1 METAII
7 LQARLGSKRFPSKV
21 LKKINGKTILEY
33 VINRLKKT
41 KLSKNIIVATTNRE
55 EDKKIIKV
63 AKKTNCHTFR
73 GSTNNV
79 LNRYYKAAVH
89 YKVKNIVR
97 ICSDCPLIDP
107 KIINKVYSFYLKNNY
122 DYVSNKIIPS
132 YPIGMGVEIL
142 NIQSLKKANRLVKNI
157 VRITSDCP
165 LIDPKIINKVYFFYL
180 KNNYDYV
187 SNKIFPSYPPG
198 MGVEILNFQSLKKA
212 NKLTKNSYDKE
223 HVTPYIYKNP
233 KKFKIKNVGLKKK
246 LLNYRI
252 VLDYKEDFKLISNI
266 LKHFDKQIK
275 DFTLKDIIKYINR
288 NPILKKKNSQNLTKF
303 GYL

>member
-7 LQARLGSKRFPSKV
+7 LQARLGSKRLPGKV

-33 VINRLKKT
+33 TIERLKKT
-41 KLSKNIIVATTNRE
+41 RLSKNIIVATTNRE

-107 KIINKVYSFYLKNNY
+107 KIINKVY
-122 DYVSNKIIPS
+122 
-132 YPIGMGVEIL
+132 
-142 NIQSLKKANRLVKNI
+142 
-157 VRITSDCP
+157 
-165 LIDPKIINKVYFFYL
+165 FFYL

-187 SNKIFPSYPPG
+187 SNKIFPSYPIG

-223 HVTPYIYKNP
+223 HVTAYIYKSP

-252 VLDYKEDFKLISNI
+252 VLDYIEDFKLISNI
-266 LKHFDKQIK
+266 QKHFNKQRK

-288 NPILKKKNSQNLTKF
+288 NPILKKKNSQNLTKY

>member
-7 LQARLGSKRFPSKV
+7 LQARLGSKRLPGKV

-97 ICSDCPLIDP
+97 IC
-107 KIINKVYSFYLKNNY
+107 
-122 DYVSNKIIPS
+122 
-132 YPIGMGVEIL
+132 
-142 NIQSLKKANRLVKNI
+142 A
-157 VRITSDCP
+157 DCP

-252 VLDYKEDFKLISNI
+252 VLDYIEDFKLISNI
-266 LKHFDKQIK
+266 QKHFNKQRK

-288 NPILKKKNSQNLTKF
+288 NPILKKKNSQNLTKY

>member
-107 KIINKVYSFYLKNNY
+107 KIINKVY
-122 DYVSNKIIPS
+122 
-132 YPIGMGVEIL
+132 
-142 NIQSLKKANRLVKNI
+142 
-157 VRITSDCP
+157 
-165 LIDPKIINKVYFFYL
+165 FFYL

-187 SNKIFPSYPPG
+187 SNKIFPSYPIG

-288 NPILKKKNSQNLTKF
+288 NPILKKKNSQNVTKY

>member
-7 LQARLGSKRFPSKV
+7 LQARLGSKRLPGKV

-33 VINRLKKT
+33 TIERLKKT
-41 KLSKNIIVATTNRE
+41 RLSKNIIVATTNRE

-97 ICSDCPLIDP
+97 I
-107 KIINKVYSFYLKNNY
+107 
-122 DYVSNKIIPS
+122 
-132 YPIGMGVEIL
+132 
-142 NIQSLKKANRLVKNI
+142 
-157 VRITSDCP
+157 TSDCP

-187 SNKIFPSYPPG
+187 SNKIFPTYPIG
-198 MGVEILNFQSLKKA
+198 MGLEILNFRSLKKA
-212 NKLTKNSYDKE
+212 NKLTKSSYDKE

-252 VLDYKEDFKLISNI
+252 VLDYIEDFKLISNI
-266 LKHFDKQIK
+266 QKHFNKQRK

-288 NPILKKKNSQNLTKF
+288 NPILKKKNSQNLTKY

>member
-7 LQARLGSKRFPSKV
+7 LQARLGSKRFPGKV

-33 VINRLKKT
+33 TIKRLKKT
-41 KLSKNIIVATTNRE
+41 KLSKNIIIATTKKE
-55 EDKKIIKV
+55 EDQKIIKV

-79 LNRYYKAAVH
+79 LNRYYRAAAY

-97 ICSDCPLIDP
+97 VC
-107 KIINKVYSFYLKNNY
+107 
-122 DYVSNKIIPS
+122 
-132 YPIGMGVEIL
+132 
-142 NIQSLKKANRLVKNI
+142 
-157 VRITSDCP
+157 SDCP

-223 HVTPYIYKNP
+223 HVTAYIYKSP

-252 VLDYKEDFKLISNI
+252 VLDYIEDFKLISNI
-266 LKHFDKQIK
+266 QKHFNKQRK

-288 NPILKKKNSQNLTKF
+288 NPILKKKNSQNLTKY

>member
-7 LQARLGSKRFPSKV
+7 LQARLGSKRFPGKV

-33 VINRLKKT
+33 TIKRLKKT
-41 KLSKNIIVATTNRE
+41 KLSKNIIVVTTKRE
-55 EDKKIIKV
+55 EDQKIIKV

-79 LNRYYKAAVH
+79 LNRYYKAAVY

-97 ICSDCPLIDP
+97 VC
-107 KIINKVYSFYLKNNY
+107 
-122 DYVSNKIIPS
+122 
-132 YPIGMGVEIL
+132 
-142 NIQSLKKANRLVKNI
+142 
-157 VRITSDCP
+157 SDCP

-187 SNKIFPSYPPG
+187 SNKIFPSYPIG
-198 MGVEILNFQSLKKA
+198 MGLEILNFQSLKKA

-252 VLDYKEDFKLISNI
+252 VLDYIEDFKLISNI
-266 LKHFDKQIK
+266 QKHFNKQRK

-288 NPILKKKNSQNLTKF
+288 NPILKKKNSQNLTK
-303 GYL
+303 

>member
-33 VINRLKKT
+33 TIKRLKKT
-41 KLSKNIIVATTNRE
+41 KLSKNIIVVTTKRE
-55 EDKKIIKV
+55 EDQKIIKV

-79 LNRYYKAAVH
+79 LNRYYKAAVY

-97 ICSDCPLIDP
+97 IC
-107 KIINKVYSFYLKNNY
+107 
-122 DYVSNKIIPS
+122 
-132 YPIGMGVEIL
+132 
-142 NIQSLKKANRLVKNI
+142 
-157 VRITSDCP
+157 SDCP

-212 NKLTKNSYDKE
+212 NQLTKNSYDKE
-223 HVTPYIYKNP
+223 HVTAYIYKNP

-252 VLDYKEDFKLISNI
+252 VLDYIEDFKLISNI
-266 LKHFDKQIK
+266 QKHFNKQRK

-288 NPILKKKNSQNLTKF
+288 NPILKKKNSQNLTKY

>member
-33 VINRLKKT
+33 TIKRLKKT
-41 KLSKNIIVATTNRE
+41 KLSKNIIVATTKRE
-55 EDKKIIKV
+55 EDQKIIKV

-97 ICSDCPLIDP
+97 IC
-107 KIINKVYSFYLKNNY
+107 
-122 DYVSNKIIPS
+122 
-132 YPIGMGVEIL
+132 
-142 NIQSLKKANRLVKNI
+142 
-157 VRITSDCP
+157 SDCP

-252 VLDYKEDFKLISNI
+252 VLDYIEDFKLISNI
-266 LKHFDKQIK
+266 QKHFNKQRK

-288 NPILKKKNSQNLTKF
+288 NPILKKKNSQNLTKY

>member
-7 LQARLGSKRFPSKV
+7 VQARLGSKRLPGKV

-41 KLSKNIIVATTNRE
+41 KLSNNIIVATTNRE

-107 KIINKVYSFYLKNNY
+107 KIINKVY
-122 DYVSNKIIPS
+122 
-132 YPIGMGVEIL
+132 
-142 NIQSLKKANRLVKNI
+142 
-157 VRITSDCP
+157 
-165 LIDPKIINKVYFFYL
+165 FFYL

-223 HVTPYIYKNP
+223 HVTAYIYKNP

-252 VLDYKEDFKLISNI
+252 VLDYIEDFKLISNI
-266 LKHFDKQIK
+266 QKHFNKQRK

-288 NPILKKKNSQNLTKF
+288 NPILKKKNSQNLTKY

>member
-7 LQARLGSKRFPSKV
+7 IQARLGSKRLPGKV

-41 KLSKNIIVATTNRE
+41 KLSNNIIVATTNRE

-107 KIINKVYSFYLKNNY
+107 KIINKVY
-122 DYVSNKIIPS
+122 
-132 YPIGMGVEIL
+132 
-142 NIQSLKKANRLVKNI
+142 
-157 VRITSDCP
+157 
-165 LIDPKIINKVYFFYL
+165 FFYL

-223 HVTPYIYKNP
+223 HVTAYIYKNP

-252 VLDYKEDFKLISNI
+252 VLDYIEDFKLISNI
-266 LKHFDKQIK
+266 QKHFNKQRK

-288 NPILKKKNSQNLTKF
+288 NPILKKKNSQNLTKY

>member
-7 LQARLGSKRFPSKV
+7 LQARLGSKRLPGKV

-33 VINRLKKT
+33 IIKRLKKS
-41 KLSKNIIVATTNRE
+41 KLSKNIIVATTKRK
-55 EDKKIIKV
+55 EDQKIIKV
-63 AKKTNCHTFR
+63 AKKTNCYTFR

-79 LNRYYKAAVH
+79 LNRYYKAALY

-97 ICSDCPLIDP
+97 VCSD
-107 KIINKVYSFYLKNNY
+107 S
-122 DYVSNKIIPS
+122 
-132 YPIGMGVEIL
+132 
-142 NIQSLKKANRLVKNI
+142 
-157 VRITSDCP
+157 P

-187 SNKIFPSYPPG
+187 SNKIFPSYPNG

-223 HVTPYIYKNP
+223 HVTAYIYKSP

-252 VLDYKEDFKLISNI
+252 VLDYIEDFKLISNI
-266 LKHFDKQIK
+266 QKHFNKQRK

-288 NPILKKKNSQNLTKF
+288 NPILKKKNSQNLTKY

>member
-7 LQARLGSKRFPSKV
+7 LQARLGSKRFPGKV

-33 VINRLKKT
+33 TIKRLKKT
-41 KLSKNIIVATTNRE
+41 KLSKNIIVVTTKRE
-55 EDKKIIKV
+55 EDQKIIKV

-107 KIINKVYSFYLKNNY
+107 KIINKVY
-122 DYVSNKIIPS
+122 
-132 YPIGMGVEIL
+132 
-142 NIQSLKKANRLVKNI
+142 
-157 VRITSDCP
+157 
-165 LIDPKIINKVYFFYL
+165 FFYL

-187 SNKIFPSYPPG
+187 SNKIFPSYPIG
-198 MGVEILNFQSLKKA
+198 MGVEIFNFQSLKKV
-212 NKLTKNSYDKE
+212 NKLAKSSYEKE
-223 HVTPYIYKNP
+223 HVTPYFFKRP
-233 KKFKIKNVGLKKK
+233 KKFKIKNVGSKKK
-246 LLNYRI
+246 LLNYRV
-252 VLDYKEDFKLISNI
+252 VLDYAEDFKLISNI
-266 LKHFDKQIK
+266 LKHFNKQRK

-288 NPILKKKNSQNLTKF
+288 NPILKKKNSQNLTKY

>member
-7 LQARLGSKRFPSKV
+7 LQARLGSKRFPGKV

-33 VINRLKKT
+33 TIKRLKKT
-41 KLSKNIIVATTNRE
+41 KLSKNIIVATTKRE
-55 EDKKIIKV
+55 EDQKIIKV

-97 ICSDCPLIDP
+97 IC
-107 KIINKVYSFYLKNNY
+107 
-122 DYVSNKIIPS
+122 
-132 YPIGMGVEIL
+132 
-142 NIQSLKKANRLVKNI
+142 
-157 VRITSDCP
+157 SDCP

-223 HVTPYIYKNP
+223 HVTAYIYKNP
-233 KKFKIKNVGLKKK
+233 KKFKIKNVGLKK
-246 LLNYRI
+246 NY
-252 VLDYKEDFKLISNI
+252 
-266 LKHFDKQIK
+266 
-275 DFTLKDIIKYINR
+275 
-288 NPILKKKNSQNLTKF
+288 
-303 GYL
+303 

>member
-7 LQARLGSKRFPSKV
+7 IQARLGSKRLPGKV

-41 KLSKNIIVATTNRE
+41 KLSNNIIVATTNRE

-97 ICSDCPLIDP
+97 I
-107 KIINKVYSFYLKNNY
+107 
-122 DYVSNKIIPS
+122 
-132 YPIGMGVEIL
+132 
-142 NIQSLKKANRLVKNI
+142 
-157 VRITSDCP
+157 TSDCP

-187 SNKIFPSYPPG
+187 SNKIFPTYPIG
-198 MGVEILNFQSLKKA
+198 MGLEILNFRSLKKA
-212 NKLTKNSYDKE
+212 NKLTKSSYDKE

-252 VLDYKEDFKLISNI
+252 VLDYIEDFKLISNI
-266 LKHFDKQIK
+266 LKHFDKQRK

>member
-41 KLSKNIIVATTNRE
+41 KLSNNIIVATTNRE

-107 KIINKVYSFYLKNNY
+107 KIINKVY
-122 DYVSNKIIPS
+122 
-132 YPIGMGVEIL
+132 
-142 NIQSLKKANRLVKNI
+142 
-157 VRITSDCP
+157 
-165 LIDPKIINKVYFFYL
+165 FFYL

-223 HVTPYIYKNP
+223 HVTAYIYKNP

-252 VLDYKEDFKLISNI
+252 VLDYIEDFKLISNI
-266 LKHFDKQIK
+266 QKHFNKQRK

-288 NPILKKKNSQNLTKF
+288 NPILKKKNSQNLTKY

>member
-7 LQARLGSKRFPSKV
+7 IQARLGSKRLPGKV

-41 KLSKNIIVATTNRE
+41 KLSNNIIVATTNRE

-63 AKKTNCHTFR
+63 AKKANCHTFR

-89 YKVKNIVR
+89 YK
-97 ICSDCPLIDP
+97 
-107 KIINKVYSFYLKNNY
+107 
-122 DYVSNKIIPS
+122 
-132 YPIGMGVEIL
+132 
-142 NIQSLKKANRLVKNI
+142 VKNI

-187 SNKIFPSYPPG
+187 SNKIFPTYPIG
-198 MGVEILNFQSLKKA
+198 MGLEILNFRSLKKT
-212 NKLTKNSYDKE
+212 NRLTTSSYDKE

-233 KKFKIKNVGLKKK
+233 KKFKIKNIGLKKK

-266 LKHFDKQIK
+266 LKHFNKQIK

-288 NPILKKKNSQNLTKF
+288 NPILKKKNSQNVTKY

>member
-41 KLSKNIIVATTNRE
+41 KLSNNIIVATTNRE

-97 ICSDCPLIDP
+97 I
-107 KIINKVYSFYLKNNY
+107 
-122 DYVSNKIIPS
+122 
-132 YPIGMGVEIL
+132 
-142 NIQSLKKANRLVKNI
+142 
-157 VRITSDCP
+157 TSDCP

-187 SNKIFPSYPPG
+187 SNKIFPTYPIG
-198 MGVEILNFQSLKKA
+198 MGLEILNFRSLKKA
-212 NKLTKNSYDKE
+212 NKLTKSSYDKE

-252 VLDYKEDFKLISNI
+252 VLDYIEDFKLISNI
-266 LKHFDKQIK
+266 QKHFNKQRK
-275 DFTLKDIIKYINR
+275 DFTLKDIIKYIDR
-288 NPILKKKNSQNLTKF
+288 NPILKKKNSQNLTKY

>member
-7 LQARLGSKRFPSKV
+7 LQARLGSKRLPSKV

-41 KLSKNIIVATTNRE
+41 KLSNNIIVATTNRE

-73 GSTNNV
+73 GSKNNV

-97 ICSDCPLIDP
+97 ICSD
-107 KIINKVYSFYLKNNY
+107 S
-122 DYVSNKIIPS
+122 
-132 YPIGMGVEIL
+132 
-142 NIQSLKKANRLVKNI
+142 
-157 VRITSDCP
+157 P

-180 KNNYDYV
+180 KNNYDYI
-187 SNKIFPSYPPG
+187 SNKIFPSYPIG

-212 NKLTKNSYDKE
+212 NKLTKNRYEKE
-223 HVTPYIYKNP
+223 HVTAYIYKRP

-252 VLDYKEDFKLISNI
+252 VLDYTEDFKLISNI
-266 LKHFDKQIK
+266 LKHFNKQRK
-275 DFTLKDIIKYINR
+275 DFTLNDIIKYIEG
-288 NPILKKKNSQNLTKF
+288 NPILKKKNSQNLTKY

>member
-7 LQARLGSKRFPSKV
+7 LQARLGSKRFPGKV

-33 VINRLKKT
+33 TIKRLKKT
-41 KLSKNIIVATTNRE
+41 KLSKNIIVATTKRE
-55 EDKKIIKV
+55 EDQKIIKV

-107 KIINKVYSFYLKNNY
+107 KIINKVY
-122 DYVSNKIIPS
+122 
-132 YPIGMGVEIL
+132 
-142 NIQSLKKANRLVKNI
+142 
-157 VRITSDCP
+157 
-165 LIDPKIINKVYFFYL
+165 FFYL

-187 SNKIFPSYPPG
+187 SNKIFPSYPIG
-198 MGVEILNFQSLKKA
+198 MGVEILNFQSLEKA

-252 VLDYKEDFKLISNI
+252 VLDYIEDFKLISNI
-266 LKHFDKQIK
+266 QKHFNKQRK

-288 NPILKKKNSQNLTKF
+288 NPILKKKNSQNLTKY